1 MPNYDDQEQDISW
14 KKPAWATGTKLK
26 STGKGKQMMT
36 EGNLASDITN
46 APHTKAEGEQNF
58 SKPEWTGGVSE
69 SKVGDG
75 NLAKPI
81 TNMPHGEG
89 GTTGWE
95 KPEWANSSSNS
106 KVGDGN
112 LAKPITNSPHGEG
125 GTGWEKPAWAQSTNL
140 KDTGGRGAALKSG
153 KEIARPIGGIKPI
166 ES

>member
-1 MPNYDDQEQDISW
+1 MPNYDDQEQDLSW
-14 KKPAWATGTKLK
+14 KKPDWATGTKLK
-26 STGKGKQMMT
+26 STGKGHQMMT
-36 EGNLASDITN
+36 EGNLASAITN
-46 APHTKAEGEQNF
+46 LPHTKADGEGNF

-89 GTTGWE
+89 GT
-95 KPEWANSSSNS
+95 
-106 KVGDGN
+106 
-112 LAKPITNSPHGEG
+112 
-125 GTGWEKPAWAQSTNL
+125 GWEKPAWAQSSNL